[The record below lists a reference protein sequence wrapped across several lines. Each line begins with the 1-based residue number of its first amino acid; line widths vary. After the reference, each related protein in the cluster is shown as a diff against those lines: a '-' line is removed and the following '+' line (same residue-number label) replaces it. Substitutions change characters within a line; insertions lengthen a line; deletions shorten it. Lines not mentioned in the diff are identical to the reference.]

1 MRMLAALLAA
11 ALASS
16 AAAREVAGVSV
27 PDAVTLAGKSLPLH
41 GAGLRKK
48 LFFKVY
54 VGALYVEAAA
64 GSGPEAIVAADAPK
78 EVRMRFLRDVS
89 RDDVLKAFRE
99 GFENNS
105 KATAAAATAK
115 LAAVEKVLPA
125 ELKTGQVLVVSYV
138 PGAGSTVGV
147 EGGAAATV
155 EGKEFADA
163 LFRNWLG
170 PEPADGDLKAGMLG
184 R

>member
-16 AAAREVAGVSV
+16 ADAREIAGVTV
-27 PDAVTLAGKSLPLH
+27 PDSVALGGKTLPLH

-54 VGALYVEAAA
+54 VGALYVESA
-64 GSGPEAIVAADAPK
+64 GGSAEEIVAADAPK

-115 LAAVEKVLPA
+115 LAEVEKVLPA